1 MSKSSALDSQIQV
14 MIDEAPFC
22 ITVIDK
28 DYQVVECN
36 QESLKQFG
44 AHNEKELMEHYWQL
58 WPGYGQ
64 AASAAKEFVHKA
76 FTKGRCRFEGTFRK
90 LNGEPAPCEVTLV
103 RVRSGAE
110 DSVFAYMRDLGANQR
125 LTGELKQ
132 LDKLLDTANRAAE
145 AILAI
150 NDEKFESSLFAVMEL
165 LGRCIDVDRVQ
176 IWQNEIVDDELC
188 FVHKYEWLSELGRQ
202 KPTVAIGL
210 AFPYKEKPEW
220 KSMFLRG
227 EYINTP
233 IPLMSQSDQDF
244 LSVFEIRSI
253 VIIPLFLLNRF
264 WGFFSLDDCRMERV
278 FSKEEIGLLRSV
290 SLMMASAVNRYS
302 QIDEMN
308 RYATE
313 LRFARDAAEEANKAK
328 SAFIANMSHEIRTP
342 MNSIIGFSEL
352 AMDDDIPLKTRDY
365 LSKIKENTDWLL
377 QIINDILDIAKIESG
392 KMELE
397 SIPFDL
403 HDIFTYCQTAITPKA
418 MEKGLK
424 LYFYAEPSLGKRLMG
439 DPTRLRQVLIN
450 LLSNAVKFTNIGIV
464 KVSSNIIDA
473 TENTVTMHFEVR
485 DSGIGMAPEQIEKIY
500 ESFTQGDPSMTRR
513 YGGTGLGIPISKNIV
528 DLMGGTMVVDSTPGV
543 GSKFGFDLVFE
554 TIDAPVEAS
563 YRSNAMTIDKP
574 IFEGEILICEDNAM
588 NQQVICEH
596 LARVGLR
603 SVLAENGKEGVD
615 MVSARLASGKKMF
628 DLIFMDIQM
637 PVMDGLEAASLIKGL
652 QPELPIV
659 AMTANIMA
667 SDKELYEMSGL
678 PDCVSKPFTSQELW
692 RCLLK
697 YFTPVRLGNVDSK
710 EQAQEDAQLLRQL
723 QSNFVRYNQ
732 TTFAEILKAIEQDDV
747 KLAHRLAHNLKS
759 NAGQIGEIRLQ
770 HAAAVVEKML
780 KADKNLLDKE
790 AMVHLESEIRTVLR
804 DLAPLLKEIGVP
816 VESSD
821 NSQEFLALLEKLEP
835 MLKNRNPECQNL
847 LKEIRVMPGAEAL
860 AEHVENFEFKLAL
873 ATVAELRA
881 ALSN

>member
-1 MSKSSALDSQIQV
+1 MSKISEVDRQIKV
-14 MIDEAPFC
+14 LIDDAPFC
-22 ITVIDK
+22 ISVIDRN
-28 DYQVVECN
+28 YNVIECN
-36 QESLKQFG
+36 QETLKQFG
-44 AHNEKELMEHYWQL
+44 TDDKREFINKFWEL
-58 WPGYGQ
+58 WPGHGM
-64 AASAAKEFVHKA
+64 AAATAKGFVDKA
-76 FTKGRCRFEGTFRK
+76 FAKGRTRFEGAFKK

-103 RVRSGAE
+103 HVQVGGH
-110 DSVFAYMRDLGANQR
+110 DTVFAYIRDLGAYKR
-125 LTGELKQ
+125 IAGELKR

-150 NDEKFESSLFAVMEL
+150 NDDKFESSLYAVMEL
-165 LGRCIDVDRVQ
+165 LGRCIEVDRVQ
-176 IWQNEIVDDELC
+176 IWQNEVVNDELC
-188 FVHKYEWLSELGRQ
+188 FVHRYEWLSELGRQ
-202 KPTVAIGL
+202 KPPVPIGL
-210 AFPYKEKPEW
+210 EFSYKDKPEW

-227 EYINTP
+227 EYINSP
-233 IPLMSQSDQDF
+233 IPLMPQSDQEF

-264 WGFFSLDDCRMERV
+264 WGFFSLDDCRRERV

-313 LRFARDAAEEANKAK
+313 LRIARDAAEEANKAK

-352 AMDDDIPLKTRDY
+352 AMDDDIPAKTRDY

-397 SIPFDL
+397 RIPFDL
-403 HDIFTYCQTAITPKA
+403 HDMFTYCQTAIMPKA
-418 MEKGLK
+418 LEKGLK
-424 LYFYAEPSLGKRLMG
+424 LYFYAEPSIGRRLVG

-464 KVSSNIIDA
+464 KVSSNIIQS

-485 DSGIGMAPEQIEKIY
+485 DSGIGMTAEQIEMIY

-513 YGGTGLGIPISKNIV
+513 YGGTGLGLPISKSII

-543 GSKFGFDLVFE
+543 GSKFGFELKFE

-563 YRSNAMTIDKP
+563 YRSTAVSIDKP

-596 LARVGLR
+596 LTRVGLT
-603 SVLAENGKEGVD
+603 SVVAENGKEGVD
-615 MVSARLASGKKMF
+615 MVRERAKSGGKMF
-628 DLIFMDIQM
+628 DLVFMDIQM
-637 PVMDGLEAASLIKGL
+637 PVMDGLEAASIIKEI
-652 QPELPIV
+652 QPDLPIV

-667 SDKELYEMSGL
+667 SDKDLYEQSGL

-697 YFTPVRLGNVDSK
+697 YFTPIRLGNVDSRQ
-710 EQAQEDAQLLRQL
+710 QAQEDAQLLSQL
-723 QSNFVRYNQ
+723 QSNFVKYNQ
-732 TTFAEILKAIEQDDV
+732 TTFAEIVKSIEEGNIKQ
-747 KLAHRLAHNLKS
+747 AHRMVHNLKS
-759 NAGQIGEIRLQ
+759 NSGQIGEIRLQ
-770 HAAAVVEKML
+770 HAAAVVENML

-790 AMVHLESEIRTVLR
+790 AMIQLEKECRAVLQ
-804 DLAPLLKEIGVP
+804 DLAPLLVVDGVP
-816 VESSD
+816 AKRRS
-821 NSQEFLALLEKLEP
+821 NAQEFLLVLDELES
-835 MLKNRNPECQNL
+835 MLKLRNPECQNL
-847 LKEIRVMPGAEAL
+847 LNEIRGIPGADSL

-873 ATVAELRA
+873 GVVAELREK
-881 ALSN
+881 LLD